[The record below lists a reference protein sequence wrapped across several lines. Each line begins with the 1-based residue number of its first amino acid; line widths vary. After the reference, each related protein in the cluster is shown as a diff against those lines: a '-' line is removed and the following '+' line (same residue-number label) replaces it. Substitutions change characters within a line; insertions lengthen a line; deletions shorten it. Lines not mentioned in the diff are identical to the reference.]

1 MNFLN
6 RLFTGSTNR
15 GLPRMALGVALMTGL
30 LVSACQPIVLP
41 APDTH
46 SNEPRPDQP
55 PYASHGPFSVGYR
68 ALVSGDGTSSEG
80 TTRTLDVGLWYPA
93 LNPSGA
99 EEKITYTL
107 TLKNPEWR
115 SDEPAIVNGH
125 ALLDAPLDTAQGPYP
140 LVIFSPGFS
149 ANAAW
154 YSTLVEQVASHGFIV
169 LSPEHIEQDWGE
181 SAQGTIDRPQDIT
194 QILDYAEA
202 LTRPDGD
209 LAGQIDMEHVAVVG
223 HSFGGYTALASAGA
237 QLDLA
242 TFNNR
247 CAALA
252 SDDQKSFLCLPMQGQ
267 ESNIAERAGLDSPP
281 EGLWPSLGDPRV
293 TAIIPIAGD
302 AYLFDQAGLANI
314 TIPMMAIGGTADTG
328 TPYEWGSKLSYD
340 YVASEQKTL
349 VGFVGAEHM
358 FMSAPCED
366 MPWTSN
372 FPYAE
377 VMCSDPVWDKQRGL
391 DLIHHFSTA
400 FLLATLK
407 GEEAAHN
414 ALLPDAVQF
423 PGIEYSTTLQ

>member
-1 MNFLN
+1 
-6 RLFTGSTNR
+6 
-15 GLPRMALGVALMTGL
+15 
-30 LVSACQPIVLP
+30 
-41 APDTH
+41 
-46 SNEPRPDQP
+46 
-55 PYASHGPFSVGYR
+55 
-68 ALVSGDGTSSEG
+68 
-80 TTRTLDVGLWYPA
+80 
-93 LNPSGA
+93 
-99 EEKITYTL
+99 
-107 TLKNPEWR
+107 
-115 SDEPAIVNGH
+115 
-125 ALLDAPLDTAQGPYP
+125 

-149 ANAAW
+149 ANAVW
-154 YSTLVEQVASHGFIV
+154 YSTLLEQVASHGFIV
-169 LSPEHIEQDWGE
+169 LSPEHIEQDWSE
-181 SAQGTIDRPQDIT
+181 SAQATIDRPHDIT

-202 LTRPDGD
+202 LTKAEGA

-252 SDDQKSFLCLPMQGQ
+252 PDDPKSFLCMPMLGQ
-267 ESNIAERAGLDSPP
+267 EATIAARAGLASPP
-281 EGLWPSLGDPRV
+281 AALWPSLGDPRV

-302 AYLFDQAGLANI
+302 AYLFDQAGLANV
-314 TIPMMAIGGTADTG
+314 TIPMMAIGGTADSG
-328 TPYEWGSKLSYD
+328 TPYDWGSKLSYD
-340 YVASEQKTL
+340 HVASEQKAL

-358 FMSAPCED
+358 FMSTPCED

-377 VMCSDPVWDKQRGL
+377 MMCADPVWDKQRGL

-407 GEEAAHN
+407 DDQAAHH

-423 PGIEYSTTLQ
+423 PGIEYSTTMQ